1 MASFLTATLPT
12 QATNHPTFNILDD
25 RHLRIA
31 GFDDSDGDSSTTTTP
46 DRNPG
51 SAEHIRAL
59 QETCINVAQDA
70 KSGSGR
76 LLFPHPQE
84 LSNTSLTLDLE
95 KLRISGFAPEVNSGA
110 GHDDTSQLPA
120 LAKKLPSR
128 PAIGSET
135 FHPPSEKEIP
145 SPSLGGAVLEVAG
158 GDVGTCASESLEPIL
173 EGAPLEGKKENEVGA
188 VFRGMLPIICAAANH
203 AKRATLI
210 VVSGPRTNM
219 RRPPVDATTGELC

>member
-12 QATNHPTFNILDD
+12 QATNHPSFNILDD
-25 RHLRIA
+25 RHLRLA
-31 GFDDSDGDSSTTTTP
+31 SFDDSDGDSSTTTSP

-51 SAEHIRAL
+51 SVEHIRAL

-76 LLFPHPQE
+76 LLFSQPNE

-95 KLRISGFAPEVNSGA
+95 KLRISGFAPELNSGA
-110 GHDDTSQLPA
+110 GEDDTSQHPA

-135 FHPPSEKEIP
+135 FHPPGENQVP
-145 SPSLGGAVLEVAG
+145 SPFLGGAVLEVAG
-158 GDVGTCASESLEPIL
+158 GDVRTASESLEPIL
-173 EGAPLEGKKENEVGA
+173 EGAPFEGKKENEVGA
-188 VFRGMLPIICAAANH
+188 VFKGMFPITCATANH
-203 AKRATLI
+203 ANRSAL
-210 VVSGPRTNM
+210 G
-219 RRPPVDATTGELC
+219 RRI

>member
-12 QATNHPTFNILDD
+12 QTTNHPSFNILDD
-25 RHLRIA
+25 RHLRLA
-31 GFDDSDGDSSTTTTP
+31 SFDDSDGDSSTTTSP

-51 SAEHIRAL
+51 SVEHIRAL

-70 KSGSGR
+70 KSGPGR
-76 LLFPHPQE
+76 LLFSQPPE

-95 KLRISGFAPEVNSGA
+95 KLRISGFAPEVNSEVGR
-110 GHDDTSQLPA
+110 DTSQPPA

-135 FHPPSEKEIP
+135 FHPPGENQVP

-158 GDVGTCASESLEPIL
+158 GDVGTRASESLEPIL
-173 EGAPLEGKKENEVGA
+173 EGAPLEGKRENEVGA
-188 VFRGMLPIICAAANH
+188 VFKGMLSSPIACAAANLV
-203 AKRATLI
+203 KRAT
-210 VVSGPRTNM
+210 SGHRI
-219 RRPPVDATTGELC
+219 